1 MSEFIFKISL
11 KRCKEYGLYNSS
23 SSFLDL
29 EKNLQEKCKYI
40 KRLDELRNDKNI
52 DQHRDYIHKNKNYE
66 KTSISIR
73 FDLPETIINKYGLQE
88 KDNSEGKKLFQNEH
102 IFTTDSGEEYFFNDD
117 DEHEYQKEI
126 LLSVGVE
133 ILDTPQEKKKTKSV
147 NGNSIYPRN
156 PSHAKKAILDANFSC
171 EISPD
176 HKTFIQR
183 FNLKPFAE
191 AHHLIPLRY
200 HNEFKFSLDVPA
212 NIISLCPNCHRKLH
226 FGQLEKIESL
236 LKFLLTNRIKRLS
249 KCGLEVSLNKLK
261 IFYNQ

>member
-1 MSEFIFKISL
+1 MPKIKFKISL
-11 KRCKEYGLYNSS
+11 NKCKKHGLYNSK

-29 EKNLQEKCKYI
+29 EKNLQKKCKYI

-52 DQHRDYIHKNKNYE
+52 VQYRKFIDNNKDYS
-66 KTSISIR
+66 KTSISIL
-73 FDLPETIINKYGLQE
+73 FDLPEIIINKYGLQE
-88 KDNSEGKKLFQNEH
+88 KNNKEGKKLFQNEH
-102 IFTTDSGEEYFFNDD
+102 IFTTDSGEEYFFTDD
-117 DEHEYQKEI
+117 EYQKEI
-126 LLSVGVE
+126 LVSMGVE
-133 ILDTPQEKKKTKSV
+133 TLDTPQEKKKTKSV
-147 NGNSIYPRN
+147 NGNLIYPRN

-171 EISPD
+171 EISPE

-183 FNLKPFAE
+183 FNLNSFTE

-226 FGQLEKIESL
+226 FGQLEEIQSL

-249 KCGLEVSLNKLK
+249 NCSLEVSLNKLK
-261 IFYNQ
+261 IFYK

>member
-1 MSEFIFKISL
+1 MSEVKFKISL
-11 KRCKEYGLYNSS
+11 NECKKHGLYNSS

-29 EKNLQEKCKYI
+29 EKSLQEKCKYI
-40 KRLDELRNDKNI
+40 LSLGELRNDKNI
-52 DQHRDYIHKNKNYE
+52 DQYRESIHRNKKYE

-73 FDLPETIINKYGLQE
+73 FDLPEIIINKYGFQE
-88 KDNSEGKKLFQNEH
+88 KDNSEGKKLFQHEH

-117 DEHEYQKEI
+117 EYQKEI

-133 ILDTPQEKKKTKSV
+133 ILDTPQEKKKTKNV
-147 NGNSIYPRN
+147 NGNLIYPRN
-156 PSHAKKAILDANFSC
+156 PAHAKKVILDANFSC
-171 EISPD
+171 EISPE

-183 FNLKPFAE
+183 FNLKPFTE

-226 FGQLEKIESL
+226 FGQLEEIESL

-249 KCGLEVSLNKLK
+249 KCGLEVPLNKLK
-261 IFYNQ
+261 IFYE